1 MVGRFLG
8 SDGGGHKNVVDGG
21 GTQGVQVNEKTSD
34 ICKALQMYY
43 MVASTTDS
51 ASKPEHSKAMF

>member
-34 ICKALQMYY
+34 ICKALQMF
-43 MVASTTDS
+43 ASTTDS
-51 ASKPEHSKAMF
+51 ASKPERSKAMF